1 MTYQTVE
8 LGTGFWAIEQQ
19 GVRCFLL
26 EGREYALL
34 VDTGYGGELRE
45 VCAGL
50 TDKPIRLVHTHSD
63 RDHVGASAQFAPRY
77 MHPAEFSTHQLKN
90 GSPAGCLPIWE
101 GEIIDLGTYR
111 LEVVLIPGHTPGSI
125 ALLERDK
132 RFIIGGDSIQDNPIY
147 MFGPG
152 RDLAAFAASMEK
164 LLAMQEAFDTVYPS
178 HGGRTAPVSVI
189 GELLTLAREIC
200 AGVWPAPRPAPAH
213 LPAGVQIYGKG
224 QVSLLLQKEE
234 Q

>member
-1 MTYQTVE
+1 MTYETVQ
-8 LGTGFWAIEQQ
+8 LDRDFWAIEQQ

-26 EGREYALL
+26 NGRDYALL
-34 VDTGYGGELRE
+34 VDTGFGGDLRS

-50 TDKPIRLVHTHSD
+50 TDKPIRLIHTHSD
-63 RDHVGASAQFAPRY
+63 RDHVGASAQFDDRY
-77 MHPAEFSTHQLKN
+77 MHPAEFSTCQLKN
-90 GSPAGCLPIWE
+90 GSPAGCAPVWE
-101 GEIIDLGTYR
+101 GEVFDLGSYR

-125 ALLERDK
+125 ALLERNK
-132 RFIIGGDSIQDNPIY
+132 RFLIGGDSVQNNPIY

-164 LLAMQEAFDTVYPS
+164 LLALQDAFDTVYPS

-189 GELLTLAREIC
+189 GELLTLTREIC
-200 AGVWPAPRPAPAH
+200 AGVWPAPQPAPAH
-213 LPAGVQIYGKG
+213 LPADVQIYAKG
-224 QVSLLLQKEE
+224 QASLLLRREE